1 MQEDLEVVGKN
12 IVVLSSDNAVL
23 RKNVNKFSFLKTG
36 IEKMSQLLYDLSMQL
51 FILFE
56 GLDARSITNMTNILS
71 TYNEF
76 HDLATLWASCSHFS
90 KRITSRT

>member
-1 MQEDLEVVGKN
+1 MQEGLEVVGKN
-12 IVVLSSDNAVL
+12 IAVLSSDNAVL

-36 IEKMSQLLYDLSMQL
+36 IEKMSQLLYDLSIQL

-76 HDLATLWASCSHFS
+76 HDLASFWASFSHYF
-90 KRITSRT
+90 KK